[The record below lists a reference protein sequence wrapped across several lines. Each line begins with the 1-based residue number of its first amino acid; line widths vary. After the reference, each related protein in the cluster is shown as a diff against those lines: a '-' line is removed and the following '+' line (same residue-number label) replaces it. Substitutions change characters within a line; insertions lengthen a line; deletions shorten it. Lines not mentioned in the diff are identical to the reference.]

1 MDKGNVVYT
10 CIEYYS
16 STERNEILLF
26 AAKWMELGDI
36 FLNEISRHRK
46 PNTTC
51 SLSSVEATKSR
62 YAHRIVNSR
71 V

>member
-1 MDKGNVVYT
+1 LVIKK
-10 CIEYYS
+10 
-16 STERNEILLF
+16 NEILLF

-62 YAHRIVNSR
+62 YAHRKTNITCSLSYMEAKKKST
-71 V
+71 